1 MRKSISGH
9 FVILYQNRQL
19 RSKSGTLA
27 QSTENMSSESDAQN
41 KARDIPSRRVVLN
54 DISQLPS
61 EFSTTPGGT
70 FFSTTPG
77 GTRIVYER
85 NFLLQCR
92 NSPLAKSPP
101 PNMLDIPGITSPA
114 KPGGKPSGDAPLK
127 EVDEKEKVSAEEAQ
141 FEMDL

>member
-1 MRKSISGH
+1 
-9 FVILYQNRQL
+9 
-19 RSKSGTLA
+19 
-27 QSTENMSSESDAQN
+27 MSSASGEPKVQG
-41 KARDIPSRRVVLN
+41 RDIPNRRVVLN

-61 EFSTTPGGT
+61 EYSTTPGGT

-101 PNMLDIPGITSPA
+101 ANMLEIPGITSPA
-114 KPGGKPSGDAPLK
+114 KPGVKENGDHSLK
-127 EVDEKEKVSAEEAQ
+127 SVKEEKAKVSAEDAQ
-141 FEMDL
+141 FEMDI